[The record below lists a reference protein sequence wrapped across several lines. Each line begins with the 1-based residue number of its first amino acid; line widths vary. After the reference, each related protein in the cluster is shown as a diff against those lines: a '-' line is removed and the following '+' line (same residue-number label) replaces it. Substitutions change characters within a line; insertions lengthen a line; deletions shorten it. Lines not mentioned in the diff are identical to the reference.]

1 MNCKRN
7 IYRYSYC
14 FYFHS
19 FTHCYPSFIHPVS
32 IVFYTLILNTNSSPS
47 IFPIILWSLKIMTTS
62 ALQLSSMFLILTI
75 SFVFLSITYSRSK
88 VWLHCCLLISTNCD
102 FVLESI
108 LLFLLSEILISF
120 CLSVAITQLQFGQ
133 NRENLIVSLSLS
145 ISPTFVLLII
155 SGQ

>member
-7 IYRYSYC
+7 IYRYSYG

-88 VWLHCCLLISTNCD
+88 VWLHCCLLISTLQT
-102 FVLESI
+102 VT
-108 LLFLLSEILISF
+108 LFWIVFCSF
-120 CLSVAITQLQFGQ
+120 FSQRFSSLSVCQLLLHSC
-133 NRENLIVSLSLS
+133 NLAKTERTSLCL
-145 ISPTFVLLII
+145 
-155 SGQ
+155 

>member
-88 VWLHCCLLISTNCD
+88 VWLHCCLLISTLQT
-102 FVLESI
+102 VT
-108 LLFLLSEILISF
+108 LFWIVFCSF
-120 CLSVAITQLQFGQ
+120 FSQRFSSLSVCQLLLHSC
-133 NRENLIVSLSLS
+133 NLAKTERTSLCL
-145 ISPTFVLLII
+145 
-155 SGQ
+155 